1 MNYKLNSII
10 KCSQKYTFIFV
21 NSYKKGEKM
30 KTINITASRHAVFY
44 SPLLALVNGGF
55 LEDEGLEGKYHIPET
70 NINVYEKIK
79 SQEIDVAQSAVSG
92 SWNFFEKNLDLS
104 IKHFALINS
113 RDGFFIISKN
123 KDKFQWEDLY
133 KKDFYYVRG
142 GQPQAMLS
150 YALSKNNIDLNK
162 IDLVSDKVLSTH
174 EMIQEY
180 KDSSDAFFHE
190 QGAYPH
196 QLSLENQGEIV
207 ASVGEQIGP
216 VAFSSLCAEKEWINS
231 DKGKKF
237 SKAFEKSKKWVNTAN
252 PDDIAKTVKIYFP
265 DFEEKSI
272 SAAIKDYQELKTWD
286 SNIEVSKDE
295 YEKALEV
302 FHHSKLISKDHN
314 INDVVEYA

>member
-1 MNYKLNSII
+1 MNNLTTIFYFGSTS
-10 KCSQKYTFIFV
+10 CSYVAPFTV
-21 NSYKKGEKM
+21 HCNYPLS
-30 KTINITASRHAVFY
+30 
-44 SPLLALVNGGF
+44 SPL
-55 LEDEGLEGKYHIPET
+55 
-70 NINVYEKIK
+70 NIER
-79 SQEIDVAQSAVSG
+79 
-92 SWNFFEKNLDLS
+92 FE
-104 IKHFALINS
+104 
-113 RDGFFIISKN
+113 
-123 KDKFQWEDLY
+123 
-133 KKDFYYVRG
+133 KDFYYVRG

-162 IDLVSDKVLSTH
+162 IDLVSDKVLSTQ

-265 DFEEKSI
+265 DFVFSSSLSKTFSI
-272 SAAIKDYQELKTWD
+272 PLGS
-286 SNIEVSKDE
+286 
-295 YEKALEV
+295 
-302 FHHSKLISKDHN
+302 
-314 INDVVEYA
+314 